1 MQKEVIQYLSGFIT
15 PERLKLFEKVL
26 EQRTSYLTV
35 VLEDIFQPQNASAV
49 LRTCDCFGIQHVHI
63 IENRNEFRVYR
74 EVAMGA
80 SKWLSLHKYNQKEQ
94 NSIEAIKR
102 LKQSGY
108 RIIATSPHLNDHL
121 LPDFD
126 LSKGKAAIVFGSELP
141 GISETIMN
149 EADDFLKIPMYGFTE
164 SFNISV
170 SAAIVLYQLA
180 QKLREQPEIG
190 WKLSEQEK
198 DDIKLAWLRSTVKH
212 SGLLEKQFF
221 KEKDNGREKPES

>member
-15 PERLKLFEKVL
+15 PERLQLFDKVL
-26 EQRTSYLTV
+26 EQRTSYITV

-49 LRTCDCFGIQHVHI
+49 LRTCDCFGIQNVHI
-63 IENRNEFRVYR
+63 IENRNEFRVDR
-74 EVAMGA
+74 EVVMGA

-94 NSIEAIKR
+94 NSPDAIKR
-102 LKQSGY
+102 LKEKGY
-108 RIIATSPHLNDHL
+108 RIVATSPHLNDYL

-141 GISETIMN
+141 GISEAIMH

-170 SAAIVLYQLA
+170 SAAIVLYELA
-180 QKLREQPEIG
+180 QKLREQTESG

-198 DDIKLAWLRSTVKH
+198 DDIKLAWLRSTIKR
-212 SGLLEKQFF
+212 SSLLEKRFL
-221 KEKDNGREKPES
+221 KERDNKKEKPES

>member
-26 EQRTSYLTV
+26 EQRTSYITV

-108 RIIATSPHLNDHL
+108 RIIATSPHLNNHL

-221 KEKDNGREKPES
+221 KEKENGREKPEI